1 MYKEY
6 NGMSLLFTNYIDT
19 ALAMILDYSIN
30 YYTVTN
36 PITMPVG
43 SLHLNGTDTALP
55 GSLHL
60 NGTDTPLH
68 PMYAPYLRTLPLPL
82 QPPYHPSTLS
92 YNTLT
97 RRHSGQYHAHTIH
110 HLKILQKNERGES

>member
-60 NGTDTPLH
+60 I
-68 PMYAPYLRTLPLPL
+68 MAPTLLCIPCTHLTFER
-82 QPPYHPSTLS
+82 YHSH
-92 YNTLT
+92 YNP
-97 RRHSGQYHAHTIH
+97 HTIH
-110 HLKILQKNERGES
+110 PPYRIIP